1 MKTIILGIDPGS
13 RCTGYGIIWVEGSHQ
28 GHIAHGV
35 IRTDFEEMEKRL
47 YQIYETLSRL
57 IDEHQPHEAAIEQI
71 FMNQNPQS
79 ALKLGQARG
88 AALVAIASKQ
98 LSLSE
103 YSPREVKQAVVGYGA
118 AEKKQIQH
126 MIGSLLSLKKTIS
139 SDAAD
144 ALAIALCHANSRQLR
159 NKIGTNL
166 K

>member
-1 MKTIILGIDPGS
+1 M
-13 RCTGYGIIWVEGSHQ
+13 
-28 GHIAHGV
+28 
-35 IRTDFEEMEKRL
+35 
-47 YQIYETLSRL
+47 SRL

-144 ALAIALCHANSRQLR
+144 ALAIALCHANNRTIRQRLKQAEREPEIVTGHSHDYLLSSSCGRR
-159 NKIGTNL
+159 NGGFINSSYRQRRCSFTL
-166 K
+166 WFS